1 MSKTRGNL
9 LDYFLAEGY
18 PAQVDSDGDI
28 VFKCEGIGY
37 ALCFDAND
45 PCFGKLILPNVWHVE
60 GADALGLCLPVLDH
74 INRRLKVV
82 KAHTVGDY
90 VWFTVEIWLTEQ
102 AEWRN
107 YMQRAVC
114 SLAHAR
120 TEFADRM
127 RELHKGLSALHIVQ

>member
-1 MSKTRGNL
+1 MSKTREDL
-9 LDYFLAEGY
+9 LEYFLSEGY
-18 PAQVDSDGDI
+18 PANMDSDGDI
-28 VFKCEGIGY
+28 IFKCEGIGY

-60 GADALGLCLPVLDH
+60 DADALGLCLPVLDH

-90 VWFTVEIWLTEQ
+90 VWFTVEIWLNEQ
-102 AEWRN
+102 MEWQK
-107 YMQRAVC
+107 YLQRAVH

-120 TEFADRM
+120 SEFAERM
-127 RELHKGLSALHIVQ
+127 REPQKELSALHIVQ